1 MECAGIADLA
11 KGCNLGADS
20 STEGRPRWVTEPP
33 RATPVW
39 LSRVILKEILD
50 RRRDRDAD
58 EGSTAS
64 HRFEVR
70 IDKFTNHDDL
80 LQRVEWVNNIWLK
93 ANQCLTAR
101 VDA

>member
-11 KGCNLGADS
+11 KGCNLGADI
-20 STEGRPRWVTEPP
+20 RL
-33 RATPVW
+33 RAGQLGNGAAESNTGLVD
-39 LSRVILKEILD
+39 RVILKEILD

-58 EGSTAS
+58 ARKFIS

-70 IDKFTNHDDL
+70 IDKFTNYDDL